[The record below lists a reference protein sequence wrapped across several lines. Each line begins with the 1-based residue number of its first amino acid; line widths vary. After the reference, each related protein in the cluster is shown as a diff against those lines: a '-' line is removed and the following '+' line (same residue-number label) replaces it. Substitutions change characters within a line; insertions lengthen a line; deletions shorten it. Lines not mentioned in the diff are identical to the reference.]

1 MICSNNDSDMGEH
14 LVQFINPIHDGI
26 PGAPTVL
33 PDKIQALKKFVE
45 EYFEAAN
52 KKHVGEQKE
61 YIFPLGCKW
70 EVKQV
75 FARRDS

>member
-1 MICSNNDSDMGEH
+1 MGEH
-14 LVQFINPIHDGI
+14 LVQFINPMDDGI
-26 PGAPTVL
+26 PAVL

-52 KKHVGEQKE
+52 KKHIGERKE
-61 YIFPLGCKW
+61 DIFPLRCKW

-75 FARRDS
+75 FARRDT